1 MSYSS
6 PGTPDWWEA
15 IFTAQSDTETPT
27 RHLRQILALL
37 PAEILAFLAEHR
49 SRVLFW
55 GGGTPGSACAF
66 HEQFPRSE
74 VTGMEWTPSTL
85 ERSRTA
91 DPHGHYLLAETGE
104 VPQTSEVT
112 FVLDRLQYFA
122 DPLARLADLFAH
134 CREVCIVTVPLE
146 ERPLGPFSLS
156 QFRPESLPHQ
166 HGTFE
171 AILTREFTDPVRGR
185 MYLVVYASAAFRRTH
200 GRSDRAAQEQDKW
213 DAYYTGLGEAQET
226 PAIQTFGSEFADVLS
241 EFLPDGVSVLEA
253 GCGAGFQ
260 SLALARE
267 GRLRVS
273 LMDISPQALD
283 ATRRLFARAGL
294 KADTHLGDVFATG
307 EPTHELVF
315 NAGVL
320 EHYTLEQQAAFLRG
334 MASRTKKFVLVLVPN
349 RLCYWYWLWRVQ
361 QSALG
366 NWPFGKEC
374 PLADM
379 AAAFR
384 AAGLTFL
391 GRAFLGAAWT
401 EALIRELNGLDPEL
415 RQELLTIHQAGFA
428 PLAQRSYLT
437 AFVGCVGDAPSS
449 FPPRWE
455 AGPDGNEI
463 EFAEVTASLAD
474 ALSLRI
480 AGDRD
485 LREARAAIMQL
496 THERDVARVA
506 LDSFRQSAAYRLAQR
521 LLRLRARVAHLR
533 GWPGRT
539 VRSLTAP
546 FGKLVRLPVG
556 GLRR

>member
-1 MSYSS
+1 MSPSS

-15 IFTAQSDTETPT
+15 IFTARPDPETPAW
-27 RHLRQILALL
+27 HLRQVLALL
-37 PAEILAFLAEHR
+37 PAEILAYLSER
-49 SRVLFW
+49 QPRVLFW
-55 GGGTPGSACAF
+55 GGGTTASAHAF
-66 HEQFPRSE
+66 REQFPRCE
-74 VTGMEWTPSTL
+74 VTGTEWTPSAL
-85 ERSRTA
+85 ERARAA
-91 DPHGHYLLAETGE
+91 DPHGCYLLSETGE
-104 VPQTSEVT
+104 VPPTSQVA
-112 FVLDRLQYFA
+112 FVLDRLQHFA
-122 DPLARLADLFAH
+122 DPLAQLAGLFE

-146 ERPLGPFSLS
+146 ERPLGPFTLS

-185 MYLVVYASAAFRRTH
+185 MYLAVYASAAFRRTH

-241 EFLPDGVSVLEA
+241 EFLPAGTAVLEA

-267 GRLRVS
+267 GRLKVS

-283 ATRRLFARAGL
+283 AARRLFARAGL
-294 KADTHLGDVFATG
+294 KADTHLGDVFASG
-307 EPTHELVF
+307 EPTHDLVF

-361 QSALG
+361 QSARG

-401 EALIRELNGLDPEL
+401 EALIRELDGLDSEL
-415 RQELLTIHQAGFA
+415 QQELLTVHQAGFA

-437 AFVGCVGDAPSS
+437 AFVGCVGHAPSS
-449 FPPRWE
+449 FPPRWR
-455 AGPDGNEI
+455 AGPEGNEI

-480 AGDRD
+480 ASERD
-485 LREARAAIMQL
+485 LREARTAITQL

-506 LDSFRQSAAYRLAQR
+506 LDSFRQSAAYRLAQQ

-533 GWPGRT
+533 GWPGRAI
-539 VRSLTAP
+539 RGLTAP
-546 FGKLVRLPVG
+546 FRRLVRLPVG